1 MDIQSKAR
9 ILAQNLNELFI
20 ENAKH
25 ISEYKTVHSPIDFGN
40 NSTKYLS
47 NCLDSTWV
55 SSGGKFVNEF
65 SKQIS
70 KFTGVLHTVPVS
82 SGTSALRM
90 ALISLNVN
98 AGDEVLVPAFTFVAS
113 ANSISHIGAT
123 PNFIDVEYETLGIDP
138 PKLEKYLN
146 NKIIYKNNFPIN
158 RDTGAKISALIAVH
172 VYGNSCN
179 IKEISRIC
187 EKFNI
192 NVIEDCAGALG
203 TFTKSGL
210 SYKHVGC
217 FGKVGCLSFNG
228 NKIITTGGGGAV
240 ITNSKESYDKILHL
254 STTARLSHKFEIE
267 HDEVGWNERMPNINA
282 ALGLSQLEIFKKTLK
297 RKKKIYEI
305 YKKYFNNNEMVDF
318 VLHDQYCKSNYWLNS
333 ILIKKDIDACKFKEH
348 LYSELN
354 NLNIQIRAGWKPINK
369 LKMYQSHPS
378 DDCSNANSISSR
390 LINLP
395 SNFFLKTKS

>member
-1 MDIQSKAR
+1 
-9 ILAQNLNELFI
+9 
-20 ENAKH
+20 
-25 ISEYKTVHSPIDFGN
+25 
-40 NSTKYLS
+40 
-47 NCLDSTWV
+47 
-55 SSGGKFVNEF
+55 
-65 SKQIS
+65 
-70 KFTGVLHTVPVS
+70 
-82 SGTSALRM
+82 
-90 ALISLNVN
+90 
-98 AGDEVLVPAFTFVAS
+98 
-113 ANSISHIGAT
+113 
-123 PNFIDVEYETLGIDP
+123 
-138 PKLEKYLN
+138 
-146 NKIIYKNNFPIN
+146 
-158 RDTGAKISALIAVH
+158 
-172 VYGNSCN
+172 
-179 IKEISRIC
+179 
-187 EKFNI
+187 
-192 NVIEDCAGALG
+192 
-203 TFTKSGL
+203 L

-297 RKKKIYEI
+297 RKKKIYKI
-305 YKKYFNNNEMVDF
+305 YKKYFKNNEMVDF